1 MSIKIQK
8 DLLVSSNPDQGAL
21 NLSEDGS
28 SFEVKLQDP
37 ITIPENSQKYQIR
50 GAKSSCVE
58 QYAQHLHRS

>member
-28 SFEVKLQDP
+28 SLK
-37 ITIPENSQKYQIR
+37 
-50 GAKSSCVE
+50 
-58 QYAQHLHRS
+58 